1 MNLLIYKNKSNSLK
15 KIILLFILFSGFT
28 FAQTS
33 VSGIVKDK
41 DGEPIP
47 FVNVFFSGSQIGSIT
62 DFDGK
67 FTLFSNQVRQELSIS
82 LLGYQNQKINLP
94 KKRVRNLL
102 IILQEGEQLK
112 EVVVVQKPKKR
123 LRKKENPAYPILK
136 KIWSK
141 KQINGLNMFSSYE
154 YQKFTSTEVGLKNI
168 DSLFLKKI
176 LQKSYDSIHTTLKQN
191 ANNNVYIPL
200 NLKEKVEKVYGN
212 DSLNISKVTPLGER
226 SSGIAPKGFFFDR
239 IQRVFQDIDVYKK
252 RLLFADK
259 VFESPLSKSGFA
271 VYDYILLDSVE
282 LKKEKLYTLYFFPR
296 RAGDLAFTGN
306 FTVSAPSY
314 ALTKINMRIDPNIN
328 LNLVSDLII
337 EKTYIIRNDSVYL
350 PKRNRYEGDFSVIKK
365 EEKGKRVTIKKSEF
379 FDQYVFNKPK
389 KASFYQNKS
398 VQLSKNEYFQDE
410 TFWVPYENSENYS
423 QSTRKILSEIKE
435 NHKIKSLVS
444 YTDFITGGY
453 ADILPGIQFGKWWN
467 SFNNND
473 VEGNRLR
480 LGFRSFKTMDDRFRS
495 NAYIAHGFGDKKTK
509 YAIDAKYLIHKKP
522 RIAVGMVYSNDFE
535 QLGIRLLKTK
545 DLIDFRAGG
554 RNSFIARGLNYYLS
568 DIERFG
574 VNLDFGLTNNFHL
587 GLNIIS
593 EQIASAANEF
603 FSIAFRKNQKTLTEY
618 RNIKFNAYLNYTP
631 RRNVFGYGVDQKY
644 GKNLHPEFVFKYTA
658 GVKGIFGGM
667 LDYDKI
673 QMSYKQTYLLNF
685 LGNLETNL
693 EIGKTY
699 GIVPLPILS
708 AIPSNQGYSLKP
720 KTFALLNYYDMV
732 ADAYLMGH
740 FEHHF
745 NGFVSNKIPLVK
757 KLKLRTLATFRFAYG
772 STTSENVAAN
782 RSNINYNSPDSDI
795 YYEYGVGFENIG
807 YGNIRFFRVDFIWR
821 SPLSDSFM
829 YNPYSSKLPDFG
841 IRIGAKPSL

>member
-1 MNLLIYKNKSNSLK
+1 MRSIITKNKGAYLK
-15 KIILLFILFSGFT
+15 KIRLLFLLISGLT
-28 FAQTS
+28 FAQTN
-33 VSGIVKDK
+33 VSGVVKDK

-67 FTLFSNQVRQELSIS
+67 FALFSDQAHRELSIS
-82 LLGYQNQKINLP
+82 LLGYRNQKINLP

-102 IILQEGEQLK
+102 IILQEGEQLE

-136 KIWSK
+136 EIWSK

-176 LQKSYDSIHTTLKQN
+176 LLKSYDSIRYTLKQN

-200 NLKEKVEKVYGN
+200 NLKEKIVRVYGN
-212 DSLNISKVTPLGER
+212 DSLKTSKTTTLGER
-226 SSGIAPKGFFFDR
+226 SSGLTPKGFFFDR
-239 IQRVFQDIDVYKK
+239 IQRIFQDIDVYKN

-259 VFESPLSKSGFA
+259 VFESPLSKNGFA
-271 VYDYILLDSVE
+271 VYDYVLLDSIE

-314 ALTKINMRIDPNIN
+314 ALTQINMRIDPNIN

-337 EKTYIIRNDSVYL
+337 EKTYIIQNDSVYL
-350 PKRNRYEGDFSVIKK
+350 PKSNRYEGDFSVIKK
-365 EEKGKRVTIKKSEF
+365 KEKGKRVTVKKSDF

-389 KASFYQNKS
+389 KTSFYQDQT
-398 VQLSKNEYFQDE
+398 VQLSKNEYLKDE
-410 TFWVPYENSENYS
+410 AFWQPFENSENYS
-423 QSTRKILSEIKE
+423 RSTRQILSEINE
-435 NHKIKSLVS
+435 NRKVKSLVS

-453 ADILPGIQFGKWWN
+453 VDILPGVQFGKWWN

-480 LGFRSFKTMDDRFRS
+480 LGFRTFKTIDDRFRS
-495 NAYIAHGFGDKKTK
+495 STYVAHGFGDKKTK
-509 YAIDAKYLIHKKP
+509 FAIDAKYLIHNKP
-522 RIAVGMVYSNDFE
+522 RITFGVVYSNDFE

-545 DLIDFRAGG
+545 DLIDFRSGG
-554 RNSFIARGLNYYLS
+554 RNSLIARGSNYYLT

-587 GLNIIS
+587 GLNLIS
-593 EQIASAANEF
+593 EDIASAASDF
-603 FSIAFRKNQKTLTEY
+603 FSIAFRKNEKTLTEY

-631 RRNVFGYGVDQKY
+631 RRNVFGFGVEQKF
-644 GKNLHPEFVFKYTA
+644 GKNLHPEFVLKYSA
-658 GVKGIFGGM
+658 GVKGILGGM
-667 LDYDKI
+667 LDYNKI
-673 QMSYKQTYLLNF
+673 QMSYKQTYLFNF

-772 STTSENVAAN
+772 STTSENIAAN
-782 RSNINYNSPDSDI
+782 RSNINYNSPDNDI

-821 SPLSDSFM
+821 SPLSDSFK
-829 YNPYSSKLPDFG
+829 YNPYSSELPDFG

>member
-1 MNLLIYKNKSNSLK
+1 MRSIITKNKGAYLK
-15 KIILLFILFSGFT
+15 KIRLLFLLISGLT
-28 FAQTS
+28 FAQTN
-33 VSGIVKDK
+33 VSGVVKDK

-67 FTLFSNQVRQELSIS
+67 FALFSDQAHRELSIS
-82 LLGYQNQKINLP
+82 LLGYRNQKINLP

-102 IILQEGEQLK
+102 IILQEGEQLE

-176 LQKSYDSIHTTLKQN
+176 LLKSYDSIRYTLKQN

-200 NLKEKVEKVYGN
+200 NLKEKIVRVYGN
-212 DSLNISKVTPLGER
+212 DSLKTSKTTPLGER
-226 SSGIAPKGFFFDR
+226 SSGITPKGFFFDR
-239 IQRVFQDIDVYKK
+239 IQRIFQDIDVYKN

-259 VFESPLSKSGFA
+259 VFESPLSKNGFA
-271 VYDYILLDSVE
+271 VYDYVLLDSIE

-314 ALTKINMRIDPNIN
+314 ALTQINMRIDPNIN

-337 EKTYIIRNDSVYL
+337 EKTYIIQNDSVYL
-350 PKRNRYEGDFSVIKK
+350 PKSNRYEGDFSVIKK
-365 EEKGKRVTIKKSEF
+365 KEKGKRVTVKKSDF

-389 KASFYQNKS
+389 KTSFYQDQT
-398 VQLSKNEYFQDE
+398 VQLSKNEYLKDE
-410 TFWVPYENSENYS
+410 AFWQPFENSENYS
-423 QSTRKILSEIKE
+423 RSTRQILSEINE
-435 NHKIKSLVS
+435 NRKVKSLVS

-453 ADILPGIQFGKWWN
+453 ADILPGVQFGKWWN

-480 LGFRSFKTMDDRFRS
+480 LGFRTFKTIDDRFRS
-495 NAYIAHGFGDKKTK
+495 STYVAHGFGDKKTK
-509 YAIDAKYLIHKKP
+509 FAIDAKYLIHNKP
-522 RIAVGMVYSNDFE
+522 RITFGMVYSNDFE

-545 DLIDFRAGG
+545 DLIDFRSGG
-554 RNSFIARGLNYYLS
+554 RNSLIARGSNYYLT

-587 GLNIIS
+587 GLNLIL
-593 EQIASAANEF
+593 EDIASAASDF
-603 FSIAFRKNQKTLTEY
+603 FSIAFRKNEKTLTEY

-631 RRNVFGYGVDQKY
+631 RRNVFGFGVEQKF
-644 GKNLHPEFVFKYTA
+644 GKNLHPEFVLKYSA
-658 GVKGIFGGM
+658 GVKGILGGM

-673 QMSYKQTYLLNF
+673 QMSYKQTYLFNF

-732 ADAYLMGH
+732 ADTYLMGH

-772 STTSENVAAN
+772 STTSENIAAN
-782 RSNINYNSPDSDI
+782 RSNINYNSPDNDI

-821 SPLSDSFM
+821 SPLSDSFK
-829 YNPYSSKLPDFG
+829 YNPYSSELPDFG

>member
-1 MNLLIYKNKSNSLK
+1 MRSIIAKNKSAFLK
-15 KIILLFILFSGFT
+15 KTSLLLLLISGLT
-28 FAQTS
+28 FAQTN
-33 VSGIVKDK
+33 VSGVVKDK

-47 FVNVFFSGSQIGSIT
+47 FVNVYFSGSQIGSIT

-67 FTLFSNQVRQELSIS
+67 FTLFSDQVYRELSIS
-82 LLGYQNQKINLP
+82 LLGYRNQKINLP

-102 IILQEGEQLK
+102 IILQEGEQLE

-168 DSLFLKKI
+168 DSIFLKKL
-176 LQKSYDSIHTTLKQN
+176 LQKSYDSIRHALKQN

-200 NLKEKVEKVYGN
+200 NLKEKIVRVYGN
-212 DSLNISKVTPLGER
+212 DSLKTSKTKPLGER
-226 SSGIAPKGFFFDR
+226 SSGLTPKGFFFDR
-239 IQRVFQDIDVYKK
+239 IQRVFQDIDVYKN

-271 VYDYILLDSVE
+271 VYDYVLLDSVE

-314 ALTKINMRIDPNIN
+314 ALTQINMRIDPNIN

-337 EKTYIIRNDSVYL
+337 EKTYIIKNDSVYL
-350 PKRNRYEGDFSVIKK
+350 PKSNHYEGDFSIIKK
-365 EEKGKRVTIKKSEF
+365 KEKGKRVTVKKSEF
-379 FDQYVFNKPK
+379 FDQYIFNKPK
-389 KASFYQNKS
+389 NPSFYQDQS
-398 VQLSKNEYFQDE
+398 IQLSKNEYLQDE
-410 TFWVPYENSENYS
+410 SFWEPFENSENYS
-423 QSTRKILSEIKE
+423 RSTRKILSEIKE
-435 NHKIKSLVS
+435 NRKVKSLVG

-453 ADILPGIQFGKWWN
+453 TDILPGVQFGKWWN

-480 LGFRSFKTMDDRFRS
+480 LGFRTFKNLDDRFRS
-495 NAYIAHGFGDKKTK
+495 SAYVAHGFGDKKTK
-509 YAIDAKYLIHKKP
+509 FAIDAKYLIHNKP
-522 RIAVGMVYSNDFE
+522 RITFGVVYSNDFE

-545 DLIDFRAGG
+545 DLIDFSSSG
-554 RNSFIARGLNYYLS
+554 RNSLIARGSNYYLT

-574 VNLDFGLTNNFHL
+574 FNLDFGLTNNFHL
-587 GLNIIS
+587 GLNLIS
-593 EQIASAANEF
+593 EDIASAASDF
-603 FSIAFRKNQKTLTEY
+603 FSIAFRKNEKTLTEY
-618 RNIKFNAYLNYTP
+618 RNVRFNAYLNYTP
-631 RRNVFGYGVDQKY
+631 RRNVFGYGVEQKY
-644 GKNLHPEFVFKYTA
+644 GKNLHPEFVLKYTA
-658 GVKGIFGGM
+658 GVKGILGGM

-673 QMSYKQTYLLNF
+673 QMSYKQTYLFNF

-772 STTSENVAAN
+772 STTSENIAAN
-782 RSNINYNSPDSDI
+782 RSNINYNSPDNDV
-795 YYEYGVGFENIG
+795 YYEYGLGFENIG

-821 SPLSDSFM
+821 SPLSDSFK
-829 YNPYSSKLPDFG
+829 YNPYSSELPDFG